1 MKWMKLNI
9 LILMTL
15 CFSCVAPNDIELGGN
30 SQWVVYGLV
39 GENEAPVIFVY
50 GVQIVNN
57 QLIYNYEAEIEITDQ
72 QTNQKFMLYP
82 AINQNLQNIGSS
94 EFPFGQ
100 DIFGNVVYYT
110 SNIFKPQKGRNYS
123 VNLNLGSERGAAIL
137 RLPESIDFSNVELRQ
152 NDNDVSRVLMS
163 IDDDASQENYYKWE
177 VRVNQTLNIPFLSID
192 TTSGDTIENIVN
204 QEINAQ
210 FLPSNYI
217 NEVEIIEN
225 ENVFKFNLSANLIDY
240 PDFEETYLLNVRLRH
255 FGTEVVEYF
264 KSIEEQDNSSLYD
277 PFIEP
282 VFIKSNI
289 DGIIGL
295 IGTYSYSPPHWIE
308 YQP

>member
-1 MKWMKLNI
+1 
-9 LILMTL
+9 
-15 CFSCVAPNDIELGGN
+15 
-30 SQWVVYGLV
+30 VYGLV

-177 VRVNQTLNIPFLSID
+177 VRVNQTLNHPF
-192 TTSGDTIENIVN
+192 
-204 QEINAQ
+204 
-210 FLPSNYI
+210 
-217 NEVEIIEN
+217 
-225 ENVFKFNLSANLIDY
+225 
-240 PDFEETYLLNVRLRH
+240 
-255 FGTEVVEYF
+255 
-264 KSIEEQDNSSLYD
+264 
-277 PFIEP
+277 FI
-282 VFIKSNI
+282 
-289 DGIIGL
+289 
-295 IGTYSYSPPHWIE
+295 H
-308 YQP
+308 